1 MAIYVARHG
10 ETELNATR
18 VFQRPTTTLS
28 ERGRRQAE
36 QLAARMAPFGITR
49 ILTSDLTRAIET
61 AEAIAAVT
69 GAAVLHDPLLR
80 ERDFGDIRG
89 KPYESVGLDPF
100 ALDYEPPNGES
111 WARFHDRVAEA
122 WRRVVELAAET
133 EGHLAVVTHGLVCR
147 ALVDRHVALAAGTT
161 APALWGNTALTE
173 IEPTPP
179 WTVRLLACTAHLDD
193 GGFPPTSGGIV

>member
-18 VFQRPTTTLS
+18 VFQRPTTPLS
-28 ERGRRQAE
+28 ERGRRQAA
-36 QLAARMAPFGITR
+36 QLALRMVPLGITR
-49 ILTSDLTRAIET
+49 ILTSDLARAVET
-61 AEAIAAVT
+61 AEAVAAAT
-69 GAAVLHDPLLR
+69 GAPIARDALLR

-89 KPYESVGLDPF
+89 KPYETVGLDPF
-100 ALDYEPPNGES
+100 AADYEPPNGES

-122 WRRVVELAAET
+122 WRRVVELAAAT
-133 EGHLAVVTHGLVCR
+133 DGHLAVVTHGLVCR
-147 ALVDRHVALAAGTT
+147 ALVERHVALAAGTA

-173 IEPTPP
+173 IEADPP

-193 GGFPPTSGGIV
+193 GGFPPASGGIV